1 MHRRTFESLTAFATI
16 VERGSF
22 VRAAAHLGI
31 TPSALSQT
39 IRGLEEELGVSLLH
53 RTTRSVGPTA
63 AGERLL
69 ARLAPTLR
77 ELESAVTETIA
88 NRADGKPAGRVRIST
103 SKAASEIV
111 IAPRLGTF
119 LSTYPDVVVELVS
132 DDRLVDIVAERF
144 DAGIRLGEQVV
155 RDMVAVPIGGRQR
168 LVVVGTPSYL
178 SRHGRP
184 RHPKD
189 LLTHRCVVHSR
200 AGGEAYRWELEKGG
214 RERQIAVTGALFEND
229 PRIAELAVLT
239 GEVIGFAFEAQVA
252 PHLASGALESVLDDW
267 SPSFP
272 GFHLYYPSRRQVTPA
287 LRAFIDVMKGDGKR
301 QRTSRS

>member
-1 MHRRTFESLTAFATI
+1 MHRRTFESLTALAAI

-39 IRGLEEELGVSLLH
+39 IRGLEEELGVPLLH

-63 AGERLL
+63 AGEKLL

-77 ELESAVTETIA
+77 ELDAAVTETIA
-88 NRADGKPAGRVRIST
+88 NRADSKPAGRVRIST
-103 SKAASEIV
+103 SRAASEIV

-119 LSTYPDVVVELVS
+119 LATYPDVVLELVS

-155 RDMVAVPIGGRQR
+155 RDMVAVQIGGRQR
-168 LVVVGTPSYL
+168 LLVVGTPSYFA
-178 SRHGRP
+178 RHGRP
-184 RHPKD
+184 RQPKD
-189 LLTHRCVVHSR
+189 LLTHRCVVHFRS
-200 AGGEAYRWELEKGG
+200 GGEPYRWELEKGG
-214 RERQIAVTGALFEND
+214 RERQVAVPGTLFEND
-229 PRIAELAVLT
+229 PRIAELAALT
-239 GEVIGFAFEAQVA
+239 GQVITFVFEAQVA

-267 SPSFP
+267 CPSFP

-287 LRAFIDVMKGDGKR
+287 LRAFIDAMKGDG
-301 QRTSRS
+301 

>member
-22 VRAAAHLGI
+22 VRAAAHIGI

-63 AGERLL
+63 VGEKLL

-77 ELESAVTETIA
+77 ELDAAVAETIA
-88 NRADGKPAGRVRIST
+88 NQADGKPSGRVRIST

-111 IAPRLGTF
+111 IAPRLGRF
-119 LSTYPDVVVELVS
+119 LSTYPDVVLELVS

-144 DAGIRLGEQVV
+144 DAGIRLGEQVL
-155 RDMVAVPIGGRQR
+155 RDMIALQIGGRQR
-168 LVVVGTPSYL
+168 LVVVGTPTYF

-184 RHPKD
+184 RQPKD
-189 LLTHRCVVHSR
+189 LLTHRCVVHFRS
-200 AGGEAYRWELEKGG
+200 GGEAYRWELEKGG
-214 RERQIAVTGALFEND
+214 RSRQIAVTGALFEND
-229 PRIAELAVLT
+229 PRMAELAVLT

-252 PHLASGALESVLDDW
+252 PHLASGALQSVLDDW
-267 SPSFP
+267 CPSFP
-272 GFHLYYPSRRQVTPA
+272 GFHLYYPSRRQVAPA
-287 LRAFIDVMKGDGKR
+287 LRAFIDAMKGDG
-301 QRTSRS
+301 